1 MIKAKK
7 ITTKCFVSG
16 FELMVF
22 HDSKFPAAIGSKV
35 ESTTPRKFLNVLKGE
50 SVIKMG
56 HFSF

>member
-1 MIKAKK
+1 
-7 ITTKCFVSG
+7 
-16 FELMVF
+16 MVF

-35 ESTTPRKFLNVLKGE
+35 ESTTPQKFLNVLQGE